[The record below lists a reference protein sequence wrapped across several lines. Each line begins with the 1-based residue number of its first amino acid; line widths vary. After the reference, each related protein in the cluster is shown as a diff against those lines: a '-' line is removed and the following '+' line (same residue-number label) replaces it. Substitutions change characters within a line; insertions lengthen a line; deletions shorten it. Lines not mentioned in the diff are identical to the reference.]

1 MSHLMGSV
9 PKTGRVLFCC
19 FLFEKRRYEVSGFIP
34 YKKDT
39 FHMTPDQHSAAKHDK
54 CHIRGM
60 MAATTKAS
68 GAPLY
73 LDHNEKEGT

>member
-1 MSHLMGSV
+1 MRMMKKNSAENRPGSFL
-9 PKTGRVLFCC
+9 LFS
-19 FLFEKRRYEVSGFIP
+19 LRSADMKE
-34 YKKDT
+34 T
-39 FHMTPDQHSAAKHDK
+39 FHMAPDQHSAAKHDK

-73 LDHNEKEGT
+73 LGS

>member
-1 MSHLMGSV
+1 MKCPALSL
-9 PKTGRVLFCC
+9 
-19 FLFEKRRYEVSGFIP
+19 
-34 YKKDT
+34 KKDA

-73 LDHNEKEGT
+73 LGS

>member
-1 MSHLMGSV
+1 M
-9 PKTGRVLFCC
+9 
-19 FLFEKRRYEVSGFIP
+19 SGFIS

-39 FHMTPDQHSAAKHDK
+39 FHMMPDQHSAAKHDK

-73 LDHNEKEGT
+73 LGS